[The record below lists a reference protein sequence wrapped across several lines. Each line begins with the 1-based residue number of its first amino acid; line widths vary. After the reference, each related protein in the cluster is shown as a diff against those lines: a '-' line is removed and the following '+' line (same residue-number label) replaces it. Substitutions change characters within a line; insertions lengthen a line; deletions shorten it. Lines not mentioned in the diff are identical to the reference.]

1 MTAPARFW
9 HRYAAWSLDAA
20 LIALVATPFVA
31 GRVHAAAQAVDRDL
45 LALLTG
51 FYRQLDAALGDG
63 AMLPAQ
69 ALLALA
75 DDSTIRH
82 GIATVQSDL
91 LHLAWPPLLAF
102 ALLGAVYH
110 VVCESSRRRASP
122 GKRALGLQVER
133 LDGAALSPGRAAARH
148 AAAALSWLSLNIGH
162 AMALAPPKRQAL
174 HDRVSHTR
182 VVMDADRPLP
192 TWARGWLAAQALAA
206 LVGTVALA
214 AHWAGLMQTALEQ
227 ALG

>member
-31 GRVHAAAQAVDRDL
+31 GRVRAAAQALDRDL

-63 AMLPAQ
+63 TVLPAQ

-75 DDSTIRH
+75 DDAAIRH

-91 LHLAWPPLLAF
+91 LRMAWPPLVAF
-102 ALLGAVYH
+102 VLIGTVYH
-110 VVCESSRRRASP
+110 VASEGSRRRASP
-122 GKRALGLQVER
+122 GKRALGLQVVDASG
-133 LDGAALSPGRAAARH
+133 DGLSLGRALGRH
-148 AAAALSWLSLNIGH
+148 AAGALSWLTLNIGH
-162 AMALAPPKRQAL
+162 LMAAAPPRYRSL
-174 HDRVSHTR
+174 HDRIAGTQ
-182 VVMDADRPLP
+182 VVAERGIPA
-192 TWARGWLAAQALAA
+192 WARGWLVLQALAA
-206 LVGTVALA
+206 LAGVVALA
-214 AHWAGLMQTALEQ
+214 AHWAGLTQTALER